1 MKDRDFEKPFP
12 WTLVITIGIICYL
25 AFSSILK
32 LFNKPLPAIFLG
44 IVIIVLTLGF
54 LSGIILLF
62 FEDKKSSL
70 LDNP

>member
-1 MKDRDFEKPFP
+1 MKDKDFETHFP

-25 AFSSILK
+25 AYSSILK
-32 LFNKPLPAIFLG
+32 LLNKPLPAVFLG

-54 LSGIILLF
+54 LSGIVLLF

-70 LDNP
+70 IDNP